1 MSGIGAQCPQLIYWM
16 GRGQLSVFT
25 TRDVVAIT
33 EENVHEQ

>member
-1 MSGIGAQCPQLIYWM
+1 M